1 MKIKNIAI
9 DSKVVVGP
17 MAGVSNQAFR
27 KIVKQFNPGLIYS
40 EMVSD
45 KAIVYRNEKT
55 LRMCE
60 VDEEEGLISMQLFGS
75 DISTMVQAAK
85 YLDQET
91 SCSIIDI
98 NMGCPV
104 NKVVSSNGGASLMKD
119 PQLASE
125 IVYAIKQAIKKPLTV
140 KIRTGWD
147 EQHKNAVEFALLLE
161 QAGADAIAVHGRTRS
176 KMYSGV
182 VDLDMI
188 KQVKQA
194 LKIPVIGNGDVIDGE
209 SATKM
214 LETTG
219 VDAVMLARAVWGQPW
234 IVKEVVDYLDNKPY
248 NLSLQQRFDVTIAHA
263 KALVDLKGEFT
274 AIREMRSHGSM
285 AVKGYPHSHRVKE
298 KISNASTF
306 EEFETI
312 LHTYQQQLLQEGF
325 Q

>member
-1 MKIKNIAI
+1 MKIKNIVI
-9 DSKVVVGP
+9 DSQVVVGP

-45 KAIVYRNEKT
+45 KAIVYKNEKT
-55 LRMCE
+55 LKMCE
-60 VDEEEGLISMQLFGS
+60 VDEEEGLIAMQLFGS

-91 SCSIIDI
+91 NCSIIDI

-125 IVYAIKQAIKKPLTV
+125 IVYAIKQSIKKPLTV

-161 QAGADAIAVHGRTRS
+161 QAGADAVAVHGRTRS

-182 VDLDMI
+182 VDLNMI
-188 KQVKQA
+188 QQVKQA

-209 SATKM
+209 SAKKM
-214 LETTG
+214 LEITD

-234 IVKEVVDYLDNKPY
+234 IIKEVVDYLDDKPY

-263 KALVDLKGEFT
+263 KALIDLKGEFT

-306 EEFETI
+306 EEFEAI
-312 LHTYQQQLLQEGF
+312 LSAYQQQLLQEGF

>member
-1 MKIKNIAI
+1 MKIKNIVI
-9 DSKVVVGP
+9 DSQVVVGP

-27 KIVKQFNPGLIYS
+27 KIVSQFNPGLIYS

-45 KAIVYRNEKT
+45 KAIVYKNEKT
-55 LRMCE
+55 LKMCE
-60 VDEEEGLISMQLFGS
+60 VNEDEGLIAMQLFGS
-75 DISTMVQAAK
+75 DLNTMVQAAK

-91 SCSIIDI
+91 NCSIIDI

-125 IVYAIKQAIKKPLTV
+125 IVYAIKQSIKKPLTV

-161 QAGADAIAVHGRTRS
+161 QAGADAVAVHGRTRS

-188 KQVKQA
+188 RQVKQA
-194 LKIPVIGNGDVIDGE
+194 LKIPVIGNGDVTSGE
-209 SATKM
+209 SAKKM
-214 LETTG
+214 LELTN

-234 IVKEVVDYLDNKPY
+234 IIKEVVDYLENKPY

-263 KALVDLKGEFT
+263 KALIDLKGEFT

-306 EEFETI
+306 EEFKAI
-312 LHTYQQQLLQEGF
+312 LYTYQQQLLQEGF